1 MTFIAFL
8 FIDFLDKIE
17 LDENAD
23 TNSTDVRNRKRRL
36 FSDSDCDENERNQSN
51 LINSS
56 EDKMD
61 DKELNGANSRQ
72 KTKRRRVAVIRDD
85 DEEDD

>member
-36 FSDSDCDENERNQSN
+36 FSDSDSDENERNQSN

>member
-36 FSDSDCDENERNQSN
+36 FSDSDSDENERNQSN

-72 KTKRRRVAVIRDD
+72 KTKRRRFAVIRDD